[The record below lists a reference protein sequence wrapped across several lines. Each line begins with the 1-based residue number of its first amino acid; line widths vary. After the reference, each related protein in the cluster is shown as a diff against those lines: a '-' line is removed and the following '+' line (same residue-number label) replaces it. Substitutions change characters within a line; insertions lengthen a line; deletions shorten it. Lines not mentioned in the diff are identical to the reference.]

1 MAFNKLWVIAFRDL
15 GRNRR
20 RTLLSFLAVALGLM
34 LLMLINGLIA
44 GMVNDALQNSI
55 RLRTGHVQLRAK
67 SYTEEK
73 MSLQWKDL
81 LTNVDDLTKQAQALP
96 EVKAAAPVLWAGAVL
111 NTSDEAIGLQLIG
124 IEPAS
129 AIYAPIQSAM
139 VAGDFLTGDDRSGVL
154 LGKRLADSLGLVVG
168 QKVNVSIINAD
179 GQPDEADF
187 TIRGLFSSGVLSYD
201 ESAILLPL
209 ARAQAFTQ
217 TAGHASALMMLLQ
230 RQEDADK
237 VAAALQ
243 SPDTVAL
250 TWQTLNQVFLQTMQT
265 AMGFYTILDGIV
277 MLVVAVIIAN
287 TLLMAVFERI
297 REMGILAALGMK
309 GRQIMQMFL
318 FEAAILGLVGIAVG
332 LVLGTAGVLWLAR
345 VGIPLSDATA
355 SSTNIALSGV
365 MHAQFVPTTFAWL
378 ALWTLVITLLAAL
391 YPAWFAARL
400 EPVEALHGK

>member
-1 MAFNKLWVIAFRDL
+1 MAFSKLWVIAFRDL

-34 LLMLINGLIA
+34 LLMLLNGLIA
-44 GMVNDALQNSI
+44 GVMDDALQNSI

-67 SYTEEK
+67 SYAEEK
-73 MSLQWKDL
+73 LSLQWKDL
-81 LTNVDDLTKQAQALP
+81 LTNVDDLTKRAQALP

-111 NTSDEAIGLQLIG
+111 NTSDEAVGLQLIG
-124 IEPAS
+124 IDPTS
-129 AIYAPIQSAM
+129 AIYAPIQSTV
-139 VAGDFLTGDDRSGVL
+139 VAGDFLTADDRGGVL
-154 LGKRLADSLGLVVG
+154 LGKRLADSLGLAVG

-179 GQPDEADF
+179 GQLDEADF
-187 TIRGLFSSGVLSYD
+187 TIRGLFASGALSYD

-217 TAGHASALMMLLQ
+217 TAGHASALVLLLNQ
-230 RQEDADK
+230 QTDADK

-243 SPDTVAL
+243 GPDTVAL
-250 TWQTLNQVFLQTMQT
+250 TWQSLNQVFLQTMQT
-265 AMGFYTILDGIV
+265 AMGFYTVLDGIV

-332 LVLGTAGVLWLAR
+332 LVLGAAGVLWLAR
-345 VGIPLSDATA
+345 VGIPLSDAAA

>member
-1 MAFNKLWVIAFRDL
+1 MAFSKLWVIAFRDL

-20 RTLLSFLAVALGLM
+20 RTLLSFLAVALGLT

-67 SYTEEK
+67 SYAEEK
-73 MSLQWKDL
+73 VSLQWKDL
-81 LTNVDDLTKQAQALP
+81 LTNVDDLTKRAQALP

-111 NTSDEAIGLQLIG
+111 NTSDEAVGLQLIG
-124 IEPAS
+124 IDPAS
-129 AIYAPIQSAM
+129 ALYAPIQSTV
-139 VAGDFLTGDDRSGVL
+139 VAGAFLTAEDRGGIL
-154 LGKRLADSLGLVVG
+154 LGKRLADSLGLAVG

-201 ESAILLPL
+201 ESAVLLPL

-250 TWQTLNQVFLQTMQT
+250 TWQTLNQLFLQTMQT
-265 AMGFYTILDGIV
+265 AMGFYTILDIIV

-309 GRQIMQMFL
+309 GQQIMQMFL
-318 FEAAILGLVGIAVG
+318 FEAVILGLVGIAVG
-332 LVLGTAGVLWLAR
+332 LVLGSAGVFWLAK
-345 VGIPLSDATA
+345 VGIPLGDAAA
-355 SSTNIALSGV
+355 SSSNIALGSV
-365 MHAQFVPTTFAWL
+365 MRAQFVPTTFAWL

-400 EPVEALHGK
+400 EPVEALRGK